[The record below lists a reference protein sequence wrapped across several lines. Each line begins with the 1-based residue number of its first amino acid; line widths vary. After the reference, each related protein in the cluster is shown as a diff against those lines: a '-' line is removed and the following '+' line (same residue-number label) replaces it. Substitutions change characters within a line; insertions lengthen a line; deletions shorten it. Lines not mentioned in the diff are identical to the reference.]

1 MGKPYIYPYIDKG
14 YSNRHETRLYN
25 PDGTQAPSFLITRY
39 TFGFKP
45 RPAEGPRGGKAK
57 RMVKYNVFYRQG
69 VFYRSWKVKPTE
81 DSKWLNSYK
90 PLEGFIFDAH
100 PATSEKQGVPVV
112 KIECIEGI
120 PVSVKTEDGTEVWAW
135 GYNPMSELEE
145 MLHIPEQ
152 DRAQESIEAPADTV
166 QNTAQE
172 LNETEAAQ
180 ELEAARVAW
189 LESTTEQGQQLDL
202 MAYFGYGDATWQ
214 ELAKS
219 A

>member
-1 MGKPYIYPYIDKG
+1 MGKPYVYPFIDKG

-39 TFGFKP
+39 TYQMFTKP
-45 RPAEGPRGGKAK
+45 CKGPRNGKARK
-57 RMVKYNVFYRQG
+57 TCARSVFYRQG
-69 VFYRSWKVKPTE
+69 MFYVAQNVKPSE

-90 PLEGFIFDAH
+90 VFDGVMWDAH

-152 DRAQESIEAPADTV
+152 DRAAQEIEAPE
-166 QNTAQE
+166 TAQE
-172 LNETEAAQ
+172 VAQELDETEKAQ
-180 ELEAARVAW
+180 ELENARVAW
-189 LESTTEQGQQLDL
+189 LESTTTEGQQMDL
-202 MAYFGYGDATWQ
+202 MAYFGYGDASWQ

>member
-1 MGKPYIYPYIDKG
+1 MGKPYIYPCVDKG
-14 YSNRHETRLYN
+14 YSNRHRTYTM
-25 PDGTQAPSFLITRY
+25 PDGSQLTAHITRY
-39 TFGFKP
+39 TYGYFYKP
-45 RPAEGPRGGKAK
+45 AQGPRGGKAK
-57 RMVKYNVFYRQG
+57 KQCARSVYYKAG
-69 VFYRSWKVKPTE
+69 VFYRAKNVQLTE
-81 DSKWLNSYK
+81 GGKWVNSLA
-90 PLEGFIFDAH
+90 PIEGNIWDAH
-100 PATSEKQGVPVV
+100 PHTSEKQGVPVV